1 MSSSGEPSETR
12 QRLDHT
18 RGRSTSSDRS
28 ASAQTGKK
36 SKTMKDRN
44 QNNEKN
50 NEDGSRPN
58 EDPIASGRSCKECRR
73 LKRKCDRQLPCS
85 VCTRFGKECA
95 YATEPLRKNQ
105 EYIMELERKVD
116 YLQHLLGTGHPNQGG
131 DVSAARSDQ
140 GLNVG
145 SPASRSQ
152 SRHSEEH
159 GVVPMRQSPLLPTQ
173 YQPSPASARIPMP
186 PPLLAGQ
193 THLLP
198 ARTPETR
205 SFTPSHAPPYEL
217 LAASGGASSSSAASV
232 MKQESMPTTHN
243 AARPFI
249 NEAEKRSISSSS
261 ALGPSHSMR
270 TVPIDFKYDL
280 PPASEV
286 LERQPSSVS
295 GYEWNER
302 WATKGLGGNDGYA
315 SLSIEP
321 DGQGYLGFAS
331 GSTLLRILQLCAGS
345 VSLASLESSLSA
357 APPASRPQGWTPT
370 MAETVSCV
378 DAYFEHYHPQYP
390 LLHEPTFRAQWNDL
404 VPQPLAREWDFLLNI
419 VLAIGA
425 FCVSRPIYV
434 IDYFLEA
441 AISQLSVDYL
451 EKGSLTLVQAFCL
464 LSNISQKRN
473 KPNSGSVYMGIAL
486 RLAIGLGLHRELPFW
501 NISPFDREV
510 RRRTWWVVVSFDS
523 GSAITFGRP
532 ILEPHYPAE
541 SDVYMVHNVHDR
553 AFTPA
558 ARLPP
563 VEVNEPTIYTAL
575 INQASFHA
583 STNRIYTRVM
593 SSPAPSA
600 TETLALDSDLL
611 SWYATVPEHLHPHN
625 EPVSPHWL
633 DFAQY
638 KMFWRYCN
646 LRIILHRRAFLE
658 RALKALPLSPTDE
671 EIEGEDDSTVAEIK
685 CTRLCQD
692 NASDTIHSMSRFFS
706 MRQQMSRL
714 ESWYGLHF
722 LFHASF
728 IPLIAL
734 HVDPNS
740 PRRPVWEEEVSLARE
755 ILVSLKDDPLVDR
768 CLSIIDAL
776 VPHASSTSIGPGQ
789 MGFQDTSTMLYEMLQ
804 SNPTW
809 QNSFDVPDD
818 DLAPNL
824 LPVADLATLTSL
836 WPDRSS

>member
-12 QRLDHT
+12 QRLD
-18 RGRSTSSDRS
+18 RIRRRSTSSDRS
-28 ASAQTGKK
+28 APAQNGKK
-36 SKTMKDRN
+36 GKAAEEST
-44 QNNEKN
+44 QNNGKN

-85 VCTRFGKECA
+85 VCTRFGKKCA
-95 YATEPLRKNQ
+95 YAAEPLRKNQ
-105 EYIMELERKVD
+105 EYIMELEQKVG
-116 YLQHLLGTGHPNQGG
+116 YLQHLLETSHSSQGG
-131 DVSAARSDQ
+131 GLPPARPDQ
-140 GLNVG
+140 GLHIG
-145 SPASRSQ
+145 SPTSQ
-152 SRHSEEH
+152 SQSLHSEER
-159 GVVPMRQSPLLPTQ
+159 VVSMRQSPLLPSQ
-173 YQPSPASARIPMP
+173 YQPSPAPTRVTIRPS
-186 PPLLAGQ
+186 LLAGQ
-193 THLLP
+193 THLSP
-198 ARTPETR
+198 ARTPETC
-205 SFTPSHAPPYEL
+205 SFTPSHVPSYEL
-217 LAASGGASSSSAASV
+217 PTLPGGGASTSSAVSAA
-232 MKQESMPTTHN
+232 MRPGSMPITRN
-243 AARPFI
+243 AARPLI
-249 NEAEKRSISSSS
+249 NEAENPNISSSNTV
-261 ALGPSHSMR
+261 GPSHSMGAIP
-270 TVPIDFKYDL
+270 VDFKYDL

-345 VSLASLESSLSA
+345 VSLASLESNLSA
-357 APPASRPQGWTPT
+357 APPPPRPQGWTPT
-370 MAETVSCV
+370 MSETVSCV

-404 VPQPLAREWDFLLNI
+404 VPQPLASEWDFLLNI

-425 FCVSRPIYV
+425 FCVSRPTYV

-441 AISQLSVDYL
+441 AISQLSVEYL

-464 LSNISQKRN
+464 LSNVSQKRN

-523 GSAITFGRP
+523 GSTITFGRP

-611 SWYATVPEHLHPHN
+611 GWYATVPEHLHPQN
-625 EPVSPHWL
+625 DPVSPHWL

-658 RALKALPLSPTDE
+658 RALKALPLWVTDE
-671 EIEGEDDSTVAEIK
+671 DIEGDDNTVAEIK
-685 CTRLCQD
+685 CTRLCQY

-706 MRQQMSRL
+706 MRQRMSRL

-734 HVDPNS
+734 HVDPSS
-740 PRRPVWEEEVSLARE
+740 PRRPVWEEEVSLARK
-755 ILVSLKDDPLVDR
+755 ILVSLKDDPLVER
-768 CLSIIDAL
+768 CLLIIDAL
-776 VPHASSTSIGPGQ
+776 VPHTSSTPIGPGQ

-809 QNSFDVPDD
+809 QNSLDVPDD

-824 LPVADLATLTSL
+824 LPVADLATLSSL

>member
-1 MSSSGEPSETR
+1 
-12 QRLDHT
+12 
-18 RGRSTSSDRS
+18 
-28 ASAQTGKK
+28 
-36 SKTMKDRN
+36 
-44 QNNEKN
+44 
-50 NEDGSRPN
+50 
-58 EDPIASGRSCKECRR
+58 
-73 LKRKCDRQLPCS
+73 
-85 VCTRFGKECA
+85 
-95 YATEPLRKNQ
+95 
-105 EYIMELERKVD
+105 MELERKVD
-116 YLQHLLGTGHPNQGG
+116 YLQHLLETSHSSHGG
-131 DVSAARSDQ
+131 GVPPARSDQ

-145 SPASRSQ
+145 SPASQSQ
-152 SRHSEEH
+152 SLHSEEH
-159 GVVPMRQSPLLPTQ
+159 VVPMRQPPLLPIQ
-173 YQPSPASARIPMP
+173 YQPSPAPTRIPMR

-193 THLLP
+193 THLST

-205 SFTPSHAPPYEL
+205 SFTPSHIPSYEL
-217 LAASGGASSSSAASV
+217 STAPGSASSSSAI
-232 MKQESMPTTHN
+232 MRPESMPTTDT
-243 AARPFI
+243 AARPLI
-249 NEAEKRSISSSS
+249 NGAENPNISSSS
-261 ALGPSHSMR
+261 TMGPSHSMA
-270 TVPIDFKYDL
+270 TIPVDFKYDL

-345 VSLASLESSLSA
+345 VSLASLESDLSA
-357 APPASRPQGWTPT
+357 APPPPRPQGWTPT
-370 MAETVSCV
+370 MSETVSCV

-404 VPQPLAREWDFLLNI
+404 VPQPLASEWDFLLNI

-425 FCVSRPIYV
+425 FCVSRPTYV

-441 AISQLSVDYL
+441 AISQLSVEYL

-523 GSAITFGRP
+523 GSTITFGRP

-593 SSPAPSA
+593 SSPTPSA

-611 SWYATVPEHLHPHN
+611 GWYATVPEHLHPQN

-633 DFAQY
+633 EFAQY

-658 RALKALPLSPTDE
+658 RALKALPLWLTDE
-671 EIEGEDDSTVAEIK
+671 DIEDDDNTVAEIK
-685 CTRLCQD
+685 CTRLCQY

-706 MRQQMSRL
+706 MHQRMSRL

-740 PRRPVWEEEVSLARE
+740 LRRPVWEEEVSLARE
-755 ILVSLKDDPLVDR
+755 ILVSLKDDPLVGR

-776 VPHASSTSIGPGQ
+776 VPHTSSTSIGPGQ

-809 QNSFDVPDD
+809 QNSLDVPDD

-824 LPVADLATLTSL
+824 LPVADLATLSSL
-836 WPDRSS
+836 WPYRSS

>member
-12 QRLDHT
+12 QRLD
-18 RGRSTSSDRS
+18 RIRRRSTSSDRS
-28 ASAQTGKK
+28 APAQNGKK
-36 SKTMKDRN
+36 GKAAEEST
-44 QNNEKN
+44 QNNGKN
-50 NEDGSRPN
+50 NEDGCRPN

-85 VCTRFGKECA
+85 VCTRFGKKCA
-95 YATEPLRKNQ
+95 YAAEPLRKNQ
-105 EYIMELERKVD
+105 EYIMELERKVG
-116 YLQHLLGTGHPNQGG
+116 YLQHLLETSHSSQGG
-131 DVSAARSDQ
+131 GPPPARPDQ

-145 SPASRSQ
+145 SPTSQ
-152 SRHSEEH
+152 SQSLHSEEH
-159 GVVPMRQSPLLPTQ
+159 VVSMRQPPLLPSQ
-173 YQPSPASARIPMP
+173 YQPSPAPTRVPMRP
-186 PPLLAGQ
+186 SLLAGQ
-193 THLLP
+193 TNLSP

-205 SFTPSHAPPYEL
+205 SFTPSHVPSYEL
-217 LAASGGASSSSAASV
+217 PTPPGGGASTSSAVSA
-232 MKQESMPTTHN
+232 MRPGSMPITHN
-243 AARPFI
+243 AARPLI
-249 NEAEKRSISSSS
+249 NEAENPNISSSN
-261 ALGPSHSMR
+261 AVGPSHSMGAIP
-270 TVPIDFKYDL
+270 VDFKYDL

-345 VSLASLESSLSA
+345 VSLASLESNLSA
-357 APPASRPQGWTPT
+357 APPPPRPQGWTPT
-370 MAETVSCV
+370 MSETVSCV

-404 VPQPLAREWDFLLNI
+404 VPQPLASEWDFLLNI

-425 FCVSRPIYV
+425 FCVSRPTYV

-441 AISQLSVDYL
+441 AISQLSVEYL

-523 GSAITFGRP
+523 GSTITFGRP

-611 SWYATVPEHLHPHN
+611 GWYATVPEHLHPQN

-658 RALKALPLSPTDE
+658 RALKALPLWVTDE
-671 EIEGEDDSTVAEIK
+671 DIEGDDNTVAEIK
-685 CTRLCQD
+685 CTRLCQY

-706 MRQQMSRL
+706 MRQRMSRL

-740 PRRPVWEEEVSLARE
+740 PRRPVWEEEVSLARK
-755 ILVSLKDDPLVDR
+755 ILVSLKDDPLVER
-768 CLSIIDAL
+768 CLLIIDAL
-776 VPHASSTSIGPGQ
+776 VPHTSSTPIGPGQ

-809 QNSFDVPDD
+809 QNSLDVPDD

-824 LPVADLATLTSL
+824 LPVADLATLSSL